1 MVIGRVVG
9 TVVATQKDRGL
20 TGTKLQIIQAVGPD
34 LSTKGGFVVAVDS
47 VGAGEGEVVLYTTG
61 SSARQTEQTEGKPVD
76 AVIVA
81 IVDSVDIEGKT
92 VYQKNLDTESNDT

>member
-20 TGTKLQIIQAVGPD
+20 TGTKLLIIQAVGPD
-34 LSTKGGFVVAVDS
+34 LSPKSGFVVAVDS

-61 SSARQTEQTEGKPVD
+61 SSARQTEKTEGKPVD

-92 VYQKNLDTESNDT
+92 VYQKNLDIESNDT